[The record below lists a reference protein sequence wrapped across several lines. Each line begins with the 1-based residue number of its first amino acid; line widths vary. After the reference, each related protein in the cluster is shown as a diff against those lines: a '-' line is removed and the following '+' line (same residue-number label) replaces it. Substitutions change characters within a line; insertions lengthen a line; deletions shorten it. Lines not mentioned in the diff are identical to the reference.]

1 MKPLPLAGADR
12 SVYAS
17 IRESREEGG
26 TLDDPI
32 VLTVKGGKCPT
43 VLTVLTCLLFLDVCQ
58 FHLMCH
64 GSSRVGLL
72 KWLKR
77 LAASTVGRG
86 GSEAAFADRN
96 ITTHVQIP

>member
-1 MKPLPLAGADR
+1 MTPSFLQWR
-12 SVYAS
+12 
-17 IRESREEGG
+17 
-26 TLDDPI
+26 
-32 VLTVKGGKCPT
+32 GGKCLT
-43 VLTVLTCLLFLDVCQ
+43 VLTVLTCLLLLDVCQ

-77 LAASTVGRG
+77 LAASTLGRG

>member
-1 MKPLPLAGADR
+1 MTPSFLQGRGECTKQFLL
-12 SVYAS
+12 
-17 IRESREEGG
+17 
-26 TLDDPI
+26 
-32 VLTVKGGKCPT
+32 
-43 VLTVLTCLLFLDVCQ
+43 LTCLLFLDVCQ

-96 ITTHVQIP
+96 ITTHVQKLSV